1 MNSRTLFRS
10 TVLACLYTGLVACS
24 SPEEKSRAFLEKG
37 ESHLASGDLSA
48 ASVEYRNALEY
59 DKSNTDALF
68 GIAKVLEAQAKWPE
82 LYRTLK
88 RVVAEDPENTE
99 ARARYARLL
108 LAAGQLDEALE
119 QTEILAKA
127 LPEDP
132 DTLVMRAGALFKV
145 GDEAGG
151 QAVIDKAIQLNPD
164 NSDAL
169 LLLAT
174 RKMADGEA
182 QAALELLERGV
193 KQSPKSLSMQLM
205 KVQALNELK
214 DYKSAIGV
222 FQQLVDFYPDN
233 TELAKTLARQYM
245 IAGRRD
251 DAATALKAH
260 ADSQLS
266 PTAVLAYVE
275 FVLGVESGEAAAKV
289 LESYV
294 PRVEAGHELAFAL
307 ADLHIRN
314 DEPELAKQLMVELA
328 QEEGDKAIGLKAKN
342 QLIALAY
349 MNKDIETAKKLVE
362 EVLVADPKNAAA
374 LTHRA
379 RNLLI
384 ENDAES
390 AIRELRAA
398 QRIEPKSSEILLLLA
413 KAHRQQGDNALAAD
427 YYGQAV
433 DAGKGNASAAVQ
445 ADLVGEYASF
455 MVSQKNFQQAD
466 ALVSPYVGDDATS
479 VKLLQLAA
487 QIKLSTGQWS
497 EAQRLADRMHQL
509 GEGDATV
516 EQIRGTALME
526 QAQFD
531 AGIDSFKQAQAA
543 APEGI
548 RPMAALV
555 GAYVK
560 ADKRAEAEAFL
571 SDVLRTDPKNVY
583 AHILQGSLF
592 AHYGEVD
599 AALKSY
605 EKAREAAPKQ
615 VEGYL
620 EGVNLLIGLQR
631 FDEAESLARVGMETV
646 EDRLA
651 LSLALGQLLEMQRRP
666 DEAATVY
673 ASMLETNPEL
683 DVVANNLASI
693 LSASGRPEDL
703 ERAAKLAERF
713 RTSKIPHFQDT
724 LGWIY
729 YKQNK
734 LADAKYLLEQASEA
748 FGDHPEVNYHL
759 GMVLV
764 AQNRFSRAR
773 ELLQTAAASEVD
785 FVGRQEARD
794 ALAKL

>member
-1 MNSRTLFRS
+1 MNSRVLLRSTLF
-10 TVLACLYTGLVACS
+10 ACVYTSLVACS
-24 SPEEKSRAFLEKG
+24 SPEEKSRAFYEKG

-48 ASVEYRNALEY
+48 ANVEFRNALEY
-59 DKSNTDALF
+59 DKGNTDALF
-68 GIAKVLEAQAKWPE
+68 GIAKVYEAEAKWPE
-82 LYRTLK
+82 LYRILK
-88 RVVAEDPENTE
+88 RVVAEDPDNTE

-108 LAAGQLDEALE
+108 LAAGQLDEALK
-119 QTEILAKA
+119 QTAILAKA

-132 DTLVMRAGALFKV
+132 DTFVMRAGALFQV

-151 QAVIDKAIQLNPD
+151 QAALDKAVQLDPD

-169 LLLAT
+169 LLMAT
-174 RKMADGEA
+174 RKMAEGDA
-182 QAALELLERGV
+182 KAALALLDRGV
-193 KQSPKSLSMQLM
+193 KQTPKSMSMQLM
-205 KVQALNELK
+205 KVQALNELE
-214 DYKSAIGV
+214 DYTAAIGV
-222 FQQLVDFYPDN
+222 FQQLVDYYPDN
-233 TELAKTLARQYM
+233 TELVKTLARQFM
-245 IAGRRD
+245 IAGRKD
-251 DAATALKAH
+251 EAATALKAH
-260 ADSQLS
+260 ADRELTPVS
-266 PTAVLAYVE
+266 VLAYVE
-275 FVLGVESGEAAAKV
+275 FVLGVESAAAAAKV
-289 LESYV
+289 MEGYLLK
-294 PRVEAGHELAFAL
+294 VEDRHTLIFAL

-314 DEPELAKQLMVELA
+314 GQPELAEKLMADLA
-328 QEEGDKAIGLKAKN
+328 KEEGDSAIGLQAKN
-342 QLIALAY
+342 QLVSLAY
-349 MNKDIETAKKLVE
+349 MGKDVETAKKLVE

-384 ENDAES
+384 EGDAES

-398 QRIEPKSSEILLLLA
+398 QRIDPGSSEILLLLA
-413 KAHRQQGDNALAAD
+413 KAHRQQGDTALAAD
-427 YYGQAV
+427 YYGEAV
-433 DAGKGNASAAVQ
+433 DAGKAGTNAESQ

-455 MVSQKNFQQAD
+455 LMSQKDYQQAD
-466 ALVSPYVGDDATS
+466 TLVTPYVGDNATS

-487 QIKLSTGQWS
+487 QIKLSTGQWT
-497 EAQRLADRMHQL
+497 EAQRLAERLHQL

-516 EQIRGTALME
+516 EQIRGTALMQ

-531 AGIDSFKQAQAA
+531 AGINSFKQAQAA
-543 APEGI
+543 APQGI

-560 ADKRAEAEAFL
+560 ADKRADAEAFL
-571 SDVLRTDPKNVY
+571 KDVLKTDPKNIY
-583 AHILQGSLF
+583 AYILQGSLF
-592 AHYGEVD
+592 AHYGEAD
-599 AALKSY
+599 AALQSY
-605 EKAREAAPKQ
+605 AKAREVAPEKA
-615 VEGYL
+615 EGYL
-620 EGVNLLIGLQR
+620 EGVNLLVRLQR
-631 FDEAESLARVGMETV
+631 YKDAETLARSGMPKV
-646 EDRLA
+646 DDKLA
-651 LSLALGQLLEMQRRP
+651 LTLALGQLLESQRRP
-666 DEAATVY
+666 EEAAEVY
-673 ASMLETNPEL
+673 SGLLETNPEM

-693 LSASGRPEDL
+693 LSASEQPGDL

-734 LADAKYLLEQASEA
+734 LSDAKYLLEQAAEA

-773 ELLQTAAASEVD
+773 ELLQMAAASEVD